1 MKHKH
6 CDLIKAWA
14 DGADIQCWDKYTS
27 AHGVWRDICGKDVNW
42 NPEIEYRI
50 KPEDKFI
57 KYKVGLFTF
66 GNDKLMAMVRE
77 SDRYS
82 QTEKEIHFIKWIL
95 DEQTV
100 DVGWFDF
107 NKREGD

>member
-14 DGADIQCWDKYTS
+14 DGAKIQYWDRLNGYIW
-27 AHGVWRDICGKDVNW
+27 VDICGNDLNW
-42 NPEIEYRI
+42 HPEIEYRI
-50 KPEDKFI
+50 KPKDNFI

-66 GNDKLMAMVRE
+66 GNGKLIALVRE

-82 QTEKEIHFIKWIL
+82 QTEKEQHFVKWIL
-95 DEQTV
+95 DEQTI

-107 NKREGD
+107 NKVLDL